1 MTKFLTLF
9 FSLCLCLPA
18 QKKPNI
24 LFAIADDMSHASAY
38 GYKFLKTPNF
48 DNVAANG
55 ILFSKAYTPSSKCA
69 PSRSVIITGRNPWQL
84 EEAANHQ
91 PYFPKKF
98 KSVVEVLGEKG
109 YFTGTTGKGWGP
121 GDTSGR
127 SLTGP

>member
-48 DNVAANG
+48 DKVAANG

-69 PSRSVIITGRNPWQL
+69 PSRSVIITGRNPL
-84 EEAANHQ
+84 A
-91 PYFPKKF
+91 
-98 KSVVEVLGEKG
+98 VRR
-109 YFTGTTGKGWGP
+109 
-121 GDTSGR
+121 SG
-127 SLTGP
+127 